1 MNNMDQIELNL
12 SEANRNAQ
20 DLSQAQKATHEKAIA
35 NEIQRLTT
43 ELEKLNQAY
52 YDLDAPLVSDAEYD
66 LLLRRLQDLE
76 AKYPEL
82 AVPDSPTQHVGGQV
96 ASQFASAQHR
106 FPMLSLNDVF
116 STQDV
121 LNFTHNIRE
130 QYPDAIFIVEQKI
143 DGLSVSLEYQSGV
156 LTQALT
162 RGDGVTSGEI
172 VTENVRQI
180 QTVPQVLKEPVND
193 LVLRGEIYMTKQRF
207 AQINEQQVEKGEKK
221 FANPRNSAAGT
232 LRQLDPNIVK
242 ERGLSIFVFNVQY
255 WENIPD
261 LSHHAALEHLKKLGF
276 PVSPDYFICQTDEE
290 VLAAIE
296 SINQARP
303 NLDYGIDGAVIKVD
317 SLSQRE
323 VLGSTSKAPRWAVA
337 YKYPPEQQ
345 QTIVLDLIA
354 NVGRTGRITPMAILE
369 PVVIDQTTVSR
380 ATLHNQDYINTL
392 DIRIGDTVTVQ
403 KGGDIIPGVIGVDYA
418 KRQPGA
424 LPFELP
430 QHCPVCGAPTEYLDD
445 GANLYCTGSDCPA
458 QLARK
463 IEYFASKSAMDIE
476 GLGESTVERLLDKG
490 HLNHLSDIYRL
501 FEKREQLIS
510 EGDIGRTKRV
520 DNLLN
525 AIEKSKLNT
534 FDRFVAALGIHNIGP
549 QTAKNIIEYFPDID
563 LLANAKQEDLLL
575 VPDVGPTSAQAIVDY
590 FAQEQTQTL
599 IAEFKQSGLNMVYDS
614 SQKTQ
619 DNQVLQDLRFV
630 LTGTLPTMSRSEA
643 RKIIENHGG
652 NVSSAVSTKT
662 DYVVAG
668 ENAGSKLTKAQQLNI
683 KILTEA
689 ELLAMLE

>member
-1 MNNMDQIELNL
+1 MEDLDQV
-12 SEANRNAQ
+12 EAKQKEQ
-20 DLSQAQKATHEKAIA
+20 DLSQEQKANHVQVIA
-35 NEIQRLTT
+35 NEIQRLTA
-43 ELEKLNQAY
+43 EVEKLNQAY

-76 AKYPEL
+76 AQYPEFT
-82 AVPDSPTQHVGGQV
+82 APDSPTQHVGGQV
-96 ASQFASAQHR
+96 ASQFASAPHR

-116 STQDV
+116 STQEV
-121 LNFTHNIRE
+121 LNFTQNIRE
-130 QYPDAIFIVEQKI
+130 QYPDVTFVVEQKI
-143 DGLSVSLEYQSGV
+143 DGLSVSLEYRSGI

-162 RGDGVTSGEI
+162 RGDGVTTGEI

-180 QTVPQVLKEPVND
+180 QTVPQVLREPVND

-207 AQINEQQVEKGEKK
+207 DQINQQQIEKGEKV

-242 ERGLSIFVFNVQY
+242 ERGLSIFIFNVQY

-261 LSHHAALEHLKKLGF
+261 QSHHSALEHLKKLGF
-276 PVSPDYFICQTDEE
+276 PISPDFFICQTDEE
-290 VLAAIE
+290 VVAAIE

-317 SLSQRE
+317 SLAQRE
-323 VLGSTSKAPRWAVA
+323 ILGSTSKAPRWAVA

-345 QTIVLDLIA
+345 QTIVLDLIV

-380 ATLHNQDYINTL
+380 ATLHNQDYISTL

-403 KGGDIIPGVIGVDYA
+403 KGGDIIPGVIAVDYA
-418 KRQPGA
+418 KRQPEA

-430 QHCPVCGAPTEYLDD
+430 EHCPICGAPTEYLDD

-476 GLGESTVERLLDKG
+476 GLGESTVERLLEKG

-525 AIEKSKLNT
+525 AIEKSKSNT
-534 FDRFVAALGIHNIGP
+534 FDRFIAALGIHNIGP

-563 LLANAKQEDLLL
+563 LLANAKQEDLLS
-575 VPDVGPTSAQAIVDY
+575 VPDVGPTSAQAIADY
-590 FAQEQTQTL
+590 FAQEQTRAL
-599 IAEFKQSGLNMVYDS
+599 IAEFKELGLNMVHDI
-614 SQKTQ
+614 SQSTN
-619 DNQVLQDLRFV
+619 DNPVLQNLRFV
-630 LTGTLPTMSRSEA
+630 ITGTLQTMSRSETQ
-643 RKIIENHGG
+643 KIIEDHGG
-652 NVSSAVSTKT
+652 SVSSSVSAKT

-668 ENAGSKLTKAQQLNI
+668 DNAGSKLAKAQQLNI

>member
-1 MNNMDQIELNL
+1 MENLDQVELFK
-12 SEANRNAQ
+12 SEVKHENE
-20 DLSQAQKATHEKAIA
+20 DLTQEQNVAHNKAIA
-35 NEIQRLTT
+35 NEIQRLTA
-43 ELEKLNQAY
+43 EVEKLNQAY
-52 YDLDAPLVSDAEYD
+52 YDLDSPLVSDAEYD

-76 AKYPEL
+76 TKYPDF
-82 AVPDSPTQHVGGQV
+82 AAPDSPTQHVGGQV
-96 ASQFASAQHR
+96 ADQFVSAPHR

-116 STQDV
+116 STHEV
-121 LNFTHNIRE
+121 LNFTQNIRE
-130 QYPDAIFIVEQKI
+130 QYPDATFVVEQKI
-143 DGLSVSLEYQSGV
+143 DGLSVSLEYRSGV

-162 RGDGVTSGEI
+162 RGDGVSSGEV

-207 AQINEQQVEKGEKK
+207 DQINQEQIKKGEKK

-242 ERGLSIFVFNVQY
+242 ERGLSIFVFNVQH
-255 WENIPD
+255 WEDIPD

-276 PVSPDYFICQTDEE
+276 PISPDYFICQTDEE
-290 VLAAIE
+290 ILTAIE
-296 SINQARP
+296 SINQARA

-317 SLSQRE
+317 SLAQRE
-323 VLGSTSKAPRWAVA
+323 KLGSTSKAPRWAVA

-345 QTIVLDLIA
+345 QTLVLDLIA
-354 NVGRTGRITPMAILE
+354 NVGRTGRITPMAILQ
-369 PVVIDQTTVSR
+369 PVVIDRTTVSR

-403 KGGDIIPGVIGVDYA
+403 KGGDIIPGVVAVDYA
-418 KRQPGA
+418 KRQPEA
-424 LPFELP
+424 LQFKLP
-430 QHCPVCGAPTEYLDD
+430 EHCPICGAPTEYLDD

-525 AIEKSKLNT
+525 AIEKSKSNT
-534 FDRFVAALGIHNIGP
+534 FDRFISALGIHNIGP
-549 QTAKNIIEYFPDID
+549 QTAKNIIEYFPSID
-563 LLANAKQEDLLL
+563 ALINAEQEDLLS
-575 VPDVGPTSAQAIVDY
+575 VPDVGPTSAQAIIDY
-590 FAQEQTQTL
+590 FAQDQTRAL
-599 IAEFKQSGLNMVYDS
+599 INDFKELGLNMVYDA
-614 SQKTQ
+614 SQQTKE
-619 DNQVLQDLRFV
+619 NRILQDLRFV

-643 RKIIENHGG
+643 QKIIEDHGG
-652 NVSSAVSTKT
+652 NVSSSVSTKT

-668 ENAGSKLTKAQQLNI
+668 ENAGSKLTKARQLNI
-683 KILTEA
+683 KVLTEDQ
-689 ELLAMLE
+689 LLAMLE

>member
-1 MNNMDQIELNL
+1 MFKSEVNILN
-12 SEANRNAQ
+12 Q
-20 DLSQAQKATHEKAIA
+20 DLLQEQKATHDKAIA
-35 NEIQRLTT
+35 NEIQRLTA
-43 ELEKLNQAY
+43 ELDKLNQAY

-76 AKYPEL
+76 AKYPEF
-82 AVPDSPTQHVGGQV
+82 AAPDSPTQHVGGQV
-96 ASQFASAQHR
+96 ASQFASAPHR

-116 STQDV
+116 STGEVMD
-121 LNFTHNIRE
+121 FTRNIRE
-130 QYPDAIFIVEQKI
+130 QYPDATFIVEQKI
-143 DGLSVSLEYQSGV
+143 DGLSVSLEYRSGI
-156 LTQALT
+156 LTEALT

-207 AQINEQQVEKGEKK
+207 AQINQQQVEKGEKE

-242 ERGLSIFVFNVQY
+242 ERGLSIFIFNVQY

-276 PVSPDYFICQTDEE
+276 PISPDYFICQTDEE
-290 VLAAIE
+290 VMAAIE
-296 SINQARP
+296 SINQVRSE
-303 NLDYGIDGAVIKVD
+303 LDYGIDGAVIKVD
-317 SLSQRE
+317 SLEQRE

-403 KGGDIIPGVIGVDYA
+403 KGGDIIPGVIAVDYA
-418 KRQPGA
+418 KRQPNA
-424 LPFELP
+424 LPFKLP
-430 QHCPVCGAPTEYLDD
+430 ERCPICDAPTEYLDD

-525 AIEKSKLNT
+525 AIEKSKSNT
-534 FDRFVAALGIHNIGP
+534 FDRFLAALGIHNIGP

-563 LLANAKQEDLLL
+563 LLANAKQEELLL
-575 VPDVGPTSAQAIVDY
+575 VPDVGPASAQAIVDF
-590 FAQEQTQTL
+590 FAQDQTSVL
-599 IAEFKQSGLNMVYDS
+599 ISEFKKLGLNMVHDT
-614 SQKTQ
+614 SQKT
-619 DNQVLQDLRFV
+619 NENHSLQGLRFV
-630 LTGTLPTMSRSEA
+630 LTGTLPTMSRFEA
-643 RKIIENHGG
+643 QKIIENAGG
-652 NVSSAVSTKT
+652 NVVSSVSAKT

-683 KILTEA
+683 KIITEE
-689 ELLAMLE
+689 ELSAMLK